1 MKNPVL
7 MIVLISMTA
16 AVVLH
21 FGTASAMHDSNLDV
35 NTWIARNNSTQ
46 LHTID
51 LNKGPISPPTAGA
64 TAPEETTGVTTQ
76 DPTPEPITPTS
87 LDEDEDQASSSGAED
102 EDTLFEE
109 NESDG
114 DGEEVE

>member
-7 MIVLISMTA
+7 IVLISMTA
-16 AVVLH
+16 AAVLH

-46 LHTID
+46 LYTID
-51 LNKGPISPPTAGA
+51 LNKGSISPPTAGA

-76 DPTPEPITPTS
+76 DPAPGPVTPTS
-87 LDEDEDQASSSGAED
+87 LDEDEDQASSGAED

-109 NESDG
+109 DESDG

>member
-1 MKNPVL
+1 
-7 MIVLISMTA
+7 
-16 AVVLH
+16 
-21 FGTASAMHDSNLDV
+21 MHDSNLDV

-76 DPTPEPITPTS
+76 DPTPGPVTPTS
-87 LDEDEDQASSSGAED
+87 LDEDEDQASSSVLKMKIPYLRKMRAME
-102 EDTLFEE
+102 TVKKWSKM
-109 NESDG
+109 ESKHY
-114 DGEEVE
+114 

>member
-7 MIVLISMTA
+7 MIVLISMT

-51 LNKGPISPPTAGA
+51 LNEGPISPPTAGA

-76 DPTPEPITPTS
+76 DPTPGPATPTS
-87 LDEDEDQASSSGAED
+87 LDEDEDQASSGAED

-109 NESDG
+109 DESDG

>member
-7 MIVLISMTA
+7 MVVLISMTA
-16 AVVLH
+16 AVGLH
-21 FGTASAMHDSNLDV
+21 FGTASAMHDSTLDV
-35 NTWIARNNSTQ
+35 NTWIASNNSTQ

-64 TAPEETTGVTTQ
+64 TAPEETTGVTTL
-76 DPTPEPITPTS
+76 DPAPGPVTPTS
-87 LDEDEDQASSSGAED
+87 PDEDEVQVSSGAED

-109 NESDG
+109 DESNG

>member
-1 MKNPVL
+1 

-21 FGTASAMHDSNLDV
+21 FGTASAMHDSTLDV
-35 NTWIARNNSTQ
+35 NTWIASNNSK

-76 DPTPEPITPTS
+76 DPTPEPVTPTS

-109 NESDG
+109 DESDG

>member
-1 MKNPVL
+1 MKNPVF
-7 MIVLISMTA
+7 VLISMTA
-16 AVVLH
+16 AVGLH
-21 FGTASAMHDSNLDV
+21 FGTASAMHDSTLDV
-35 NTWIARNNSTQ
+35 NTWIASNNSTQ

-76 DPTPEPITPTS
+76 DPTPEPVTPTS
-87 LDEDEDQASSSGAED
+87 LDEDEDQASSSVAED

-109 NESDG
+109 DESDG

>member
-7 MIVLISMTA
+7 MVVIISMTA
-16 AVVLH
+16 AVGLH
-21 FGTASAMHDSNLDV
+21 FGTASAMHDSTLDV
-35 NTWIARNNSTQ
+35 NTWIASNNSTQ

-64 TAPEETTGVTTQ
+64 TTPEETTGVATQ
-76 DPTPEPITPTS
+76 DPTPGPITPTAS
-87 LDEDEDQASSSGAED
+87 DDEDQTSSGAED

-109 NESDG
+109 DESNG
-114 DGEEVE
+114 DGEEEE

>member
-7 MIVLISMTA
+7 MIVLISMT

-51 LNKGPISPPTAGA
+51 LNTGPISPPTAGA

-76 DPTPEPITPTS
+76 DPTPGPVTPTS

-109 NESDG
+109 DESDG

>member
-1 MKNPVL
+1 
-7 MIVLISMTA
+7 MTA
-16 AVVLH
+16 AVGLH
-21 FGTASAMHDSNLDV
+21 FGTASAMHDSTLDV
-35 NTWIARNNSTQ
+35 NTWIASNNSTQ

-64 TAPEETTGVTTQ
+64 TTPEETTGVTTQ
-76 DPTPEPITPTS
+76 DPTPGPVTPTS

-109 NESDG
+109 DESNG
-114 DGEEVE
+114 DGEEEE